1 MYSIGVKRRDVYHTT
16 YKKSR
21 PYAFT
26 RLRNGEQGFTLVQAL
41 WQLQLFLFLSFGC
54 VLIFST
60 AEKALPFEEIN
71 RFSQMEWKQTVLQL
85 DEELS
90 RATAVRSVQGGNAL
104 EYVSDQG
111 RVVTIEPYQ
120 EMLRKRTDQA
130 GHLPLLHKVKQFQVR
145 TSQHRA
151 ILKVTDGSG
160 KVHEAVFFTYKGVV
174 PKS

>member
-21 PYAFT
+21 PYAFI
-26 RLRNGEQGFTLVQAL
+26 RLLNGEQGFTFVQTL

-60 AEKALPFEEIN
+60 AEKARPFEEIN

-90 RATAVRSVQGGNAL
+90 RATAVRSVQGGKAL

-120 EMLRKRTDQA
+120 EMLRKRMDQA
-130 GHLPLLHKVKQFQVR
+130 GHLPLLQKVKEFRVR
-145 TSQHRA
+145 TNQHRA
-151 ILKVTDGSG
+151 ILKVTDESG
-160 KVHEAVFFTYKGVV
+160 KVYEAVFFIYKGVV
-174 PKS
+174 PTS

>member
-26 RLRNGEQGFTLVQAL
+26 RLLNGEQGFTLVQAL

-54 VLIFST
+54 VLILST
-60 AEKALPFEEIN
+60 ASKAHPFEEIN

-90 RATAVRSVQGGNAL
+90 RATAVRSVQGGKAL

-120 EMLRKRTDQA
+120 EMLRKRMDQA
-130 GHLPLLHKVKQFQVR
+130 GHLPLLQKVKEFRVR
-145 TSQHRA
+145 TNQHRA
-151 ILKVTDGSG
+151 NLKVTDESG
-160 KVHEAVFFTYKGVV
+160 KVYEAVFFIYKGVV
-174 PKS
+174 PAS